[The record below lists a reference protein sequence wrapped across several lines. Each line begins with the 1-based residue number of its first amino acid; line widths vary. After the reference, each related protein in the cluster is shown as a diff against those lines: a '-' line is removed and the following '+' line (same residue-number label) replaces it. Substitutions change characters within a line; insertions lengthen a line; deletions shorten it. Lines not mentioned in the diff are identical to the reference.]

1 MVKKSVY
8 ALFFLLISFFVYPLF
23 SQKSDPTPTEARMN
37 SWAYHVKLKNE
48 SIFKDLKWKAVG
60 PKQQGGRIEA
70 IAVPPGN
77 HGTIYVG
84 PGSGNIWKTENMGLT
99 WEPIFENES
108 TFTIGDIAISESNP
122 EIIWVGTG
130 ETQPRHSGYSYAGT
144 GVFKS
149 TDAGKTWQ
157 NMGLNDTHHIGK
169 VIIDPQNPQIVYVA
183 AIGHF
188 WSDNTQRGV
197 FKTIDGGNNW
207 QKILFISNKTGV
219 VDMVMDPSDNKTL
232 FAAAWQLKKGEESGI
247 HKTTDGGKSWQKLN
261 RGLPEGIL
269 GRMGLDIAAS
279 NPNVVY
285 AFIDNWAPGT
295 EGRELIGA
303 EVYRSDDK
311 GLTWNKRNEEDLYEV
326 FREYGWKFCDIR
338 VSPDDENEIYILGV
352 SAFHSVDGGK
362 TFQRVGEK
370 IIRFHQTKGKV
381 LHLDHHEL
389 WIDPLNPDR
398 LILGNDGGVFMSYDR
413 AQSWLHINNLPIGEF
428 YFVTASADI
437 PYTIYGGTQDN
448 AALYGPGN
456 IDVRDATDDP
466 WENVYLDRWTGGDSF
481 VTLPDPTDKNIIYYE
496 HQHGNMKRMDITGSS
511 IVSGGPSSQ
520 NIRPRAPLGE
530 SPWRFSWYTYFLI
543 SHFDPCTLYAGGNK
557 LIKSVDRGDHW
568 FAISPDLADPG
579 TGQWGVVPF
588 GTITMISESPHKPG
602 LIYVGTEGGS
612 IYLTR
617 NDGDSWHK
625 IDDDLPDKWVS
636 RLIASQHAIG
646 TVYVSFTGFR
656 EDNFEKYLYMSTNYG
671 KTWKSIASN
680 LPSESINVI
689 REDPTNQDILYV
701 GTDLG
706 VYVSLD
712 RGNKWH
718 SLCNNLPTT
727 PVHDLSVQALKK
739 ELICGTHGRSVFV
752 LNIDPIQEKAR
763 ETGRK

>member
-1 MVKKSVY
+1 MVKKSVCTSLCL
-8 ALFFLLISFFVYPLF
+8 LFSIFVYPLF
-23 SQKSDPTPTEARMN
+23 SQKSDPTPAEARMN

-48 SIFKDLKWKAVG
+48 SIFKDLKWRAVG

-84 PGSGNIWKTENMGLT
+84 PGSGNIWRTENMGLT
-99 WEPIFENES
+99 WEPVFENES
-108 TFTIGDIAISESNP
+108 TFAIGDIAISESSP

-188 WSDNTQRGV
+188 WSVNTQRGV
-197 FKTIDGGNNW
+197 FKTMDGGKSW
-207 QKILFISNKTGV
+207 QKILYISNKTGV

-232 FAAAWQLKKGEESGI
+232 FAAAWQLKKGKESSI
-247 HKTTDGGKSWQKLN
+247 YKTTDRGKSWQKLN
-261 RGLPEGIL
+261 RGLPQGIL

-285 AFIDNWAPGT
+285 AFIDNWNPGT
-295 EGRELIGA
+295 EDRELIGG
-303 EVYRSDDK
+303 EVYVSDDK
-311 GLTWNKRNEEDLYEV
+311 GLTWSKQNEEDLYAV

-338 VSPDDENEIYILGV
+338 VSPDNENEIYILGV
-352 SAFHSVDGGK
+352 RAFHSVDGGK
-362 TFQRVGEK
+362 TFQRFGEK

-413 AQSWLHINNLPIGEF
+413 AQSWLHINNLPIAEF
-428 YFVTASADI
+428 YFVTASADT

-456 IDVRDATDDP
+456 IEVSDATDDP

-511 IVSGGPSSQ
+511 ILSGGPSSQ

-543 SHFDPCTLYAGGNK
+543 SHFDPYTLYAGGNK
-557 LIKSVDRGDHW
+557 LIKSMDRGDHW
-568 FAISPDLADPG
+568 FAVSPDLADPSSG
-579 TGQWGVVPF
+579 KWGVVPF
-588 GTITMISESPHKPG
+588 GTITMVSESPLKPG

-612 IYLTR
+612 IYLTH
-617 NDGDSWHK
+617 NDGDSWRK
-625 IDDDLPDKWVS
+625 IDNDLPNKWVS
-636 RLIASQHAIG
+636 RVIASQHAID

-656 EDNFEKYLYMSTNYG
+656 EDNFEKYLYMSINYG
-671 KTWKSIASN
+671 KNWESIASN

-752 LNIDPIQEKAR
+752 LNIDPIQEKAK
-763 ETGRK
+763 EGMK